1 MSCGA
6 GINASAKTAFDRL
19 WNSYEEFGVG
29 RIAHP
34 SGAKILDCGILSPG
48 GLAAGMAF
56 AEVCLAA
63 KAQVELSN
71 GDDAVWPGPWI
82 QVQSDAPTQAC
93 MLGQY
98 AGWPVQHED
107 FFAMGS
113 GPMRVRRGKE
123 ELLTS
128 LDAQDNDKLAV
139 GTLECEK
146 IPEQAVLEYMAA
158 ECEVE
163 LENLHLAIAP
173 TSSVAGCVQVVARS
187 IETALHKLHEMK
199 FPLGAV
205 QSAHGTAPL
214 CPPIPDFAKGI
225 GRTNDAILYGAT
237 VSLWIDADDEQV
249 RMAGEKLPSCNSAD
263 FGRPFFEI
271 FKQYAYDFYKIDPG
285 LFSPARVLIMN
296 LRSGKS
302 WSFGGLRRDLIAQSF
317 GCES

>member
-6 GINASAKTAFDRL
+6 GINAGAKTAFDRL
-19 WNSYEEFGVG
+19 WNSHEDLRVG
-29 RIAHP
+29 RITHP
-34 SGAKILDCGILSPG
+34 SGAKILDCGVQFPG
-48 GLAAGMAF
+48 GLSAGTAF

-63 KAQVELSN
+63 RAQVELVT
-71 GDDAVWPGPWI
+71 GDNAVWTGPWV
-82 QVQSDAPTQAC
+82 QVQSDAPTEAC

-128 LDAQDNDKLAV
+128 LEAQDNDQLAV
-139 GTLECEK
+139 GTLECDK
-146 IPEQAVLEYMAA
+146 IPEQSVLEYMAA

-173 TSSVAGCVQVVARS
+173 TRSIAGCVQVVARS
-187 IETALHKLHEMK
+187 VETALHKLHELK
-199 FPLGAV
+199 FPLAAV

-237 VSLWIDADDEQV
+237 VSLWVDADDEQV
-249 RMAGEKLPSCNSAD
+249 QQAGEKLPSCNSAD
-263 FGRPFFEI
+263 FGRPFFDI
-271 FKQYAYDFYKIDPG
+271 FKRYEYDFYKIDPG

-296 LRSGKS
+296 LRSGRC
-302 WSFGGLRRDLIAQSF
+302 WSFGGLRSDLIAQSF